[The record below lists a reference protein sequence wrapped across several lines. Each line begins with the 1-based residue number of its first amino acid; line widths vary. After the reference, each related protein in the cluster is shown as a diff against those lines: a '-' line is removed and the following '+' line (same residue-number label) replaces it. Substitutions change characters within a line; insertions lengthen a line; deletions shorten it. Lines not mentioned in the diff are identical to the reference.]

1 MATEL
6 YAKAHR
12 KIQDIKGPLLF
23 LDPVQD
29 VKFGER
35 VQIVDSEGRQKSGQ
49 VLDVGEEAIIVQ
61 VFEGNDGLDRK
72 GTAVFFTGDI
82 VKIGLSEDMLGRVF
96 GGSGNP
102 RDGLGEIYPEIERPI
117 GGAPINPVAR
127 QQPDEW
133 IETGV
138 TAIDSLFTLIKG
150 QKLPIWGGPG
160 LPLNEVTMQVAR
172 QVIRQSEEELVVIF
186 AGMGITS
193 REYNYFYS
201 QFQDSGALAS
211 SVLFLNLADDAAI
224 ERTLTPRLALT
235 AAEYFA
241 YDKGRDVLVIMSDML
256 NYANALREISS
267 AREEIPGRR
276 GYPGYLYT
284 DLASI
289 YERAGVVQ
297 GERGSVTQMPICTMP
312 NDDITHPVIDLT
324 GYITEGQILLS
335 RSLDRAD
342 EFPPIDVLP
351 SLSRL
356 MDEGVGEGKTRDDHD
371 KLSDQLYALYARGK
385 ELEKLTAIIG
395 SEGLGDDEQRILNF
409 TERFESEFI
418 GQGNEPRSIQ
428 ESLDL
433 GWELL
438 ADVPRSELRR
448 VKAEQIEQY
457 MPERSADGGAD
468 GGADGAAA
476 DEAATE
482 ATGA

>member
-12 KIQDIKGPLLF
+12 KIQDIKGPLVY

-49 VLDVGEEAIIVQ
+49 VLDVGEKAVVVQ
-61 VFEGNDGLDRK
+61 VFEGSDGLDRQ

-82 VKIGLSEDMLGRVF
+82 VKLGLSEDMLGRVF
-96 GGSGNP
+96 DGSGSP
-102 RDGLGEIYPEIERPI
+102 RDGLGEIYPEVERPI
-117 GGAPINPVAR
+117 SGAPINPVSR
-127 QQPDEW
+127 QQPEDR

-138 TAIDSLFTLIKG
+138 TAIDMLFTLVKG

-172 QVIRQSEEELVVIF
+172 QVIRQSGEELVVVF

-224 ERTLTPRLALT
+224 ERNLTPRLALT
-235 AAEYFA
+235 TAEYFA
-241 YDKGRDVLVIMSDML
+241 YDKGKDVLVIMTDML

-289 YERAGVVQ
+289 YERAGIVKGQ
-297 GERGSVTQMPICTMP
+297 PGSVTQMPICTMP

-335 RSLDRAD
+335 RPLDRAGN
-342 EFPPIDVLP
+342 FPPIDVLP

-356 MDEGVGEGKTRDDHD
+356 MNEGIGEGKTRDDHRQ
-371 KLSDQLYALYARGK
+371 LADQLYALYARGK

-395 SEGLGDDEQRILNF
+395 SEGLGENEQRILNF
-409 TERFESEFI
+409 TTRFEEEFV
-418 GQGNEPRSIQ
+418 GQGNEPRSM
-428 ESLDL
+428 EDSLAL

-438 ADVPRSELRR
+438 ADIPTGELRR
-448 VKAEQIEQY
+448 VEDKHIEQY
-457 MPERSADGGAD
+457 MPNQSGTGAD
-468 GGADGAAA
+468 QQPTAAA
-476 DEAATE
+476 
-482 ATGA
+482 GASEE